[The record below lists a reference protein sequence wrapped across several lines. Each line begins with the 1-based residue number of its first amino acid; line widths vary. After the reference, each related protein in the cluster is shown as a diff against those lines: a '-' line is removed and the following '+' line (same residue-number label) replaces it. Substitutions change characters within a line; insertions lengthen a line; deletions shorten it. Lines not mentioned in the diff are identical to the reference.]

1 MRGPVESVRQEW
13 EESHRRLESA
23 ARDRAHYHRLLDQ
36 VAAVTGEL
44 RKRVGETYTLE
55 QLAAAY
61 ERAERWSRDAVED
74 AAAQT
79 ADWPRTAAL
88 VEGAA
93 FHLYSRGAQ
102 DYVP

>member
-1 MRGPVESVRQEW
+1 MRQEW
-13 EESHRRLESA
+13 EESHRRLEAA
-23 ARDRAHYHRLLDQ
+23 ARDRAHYNRLLDQ
-36 VAAVTGEL
+36 VAAVTAEL
-44 RKRVGETYTLE
+44 RKRVGETFTLE
-55 QLAAAY
+55 QLVVAY
-61 ERAERWSRDAVED
+61 ERAERWSRDAVEE
-74 AAAQT
+74 AAEPS